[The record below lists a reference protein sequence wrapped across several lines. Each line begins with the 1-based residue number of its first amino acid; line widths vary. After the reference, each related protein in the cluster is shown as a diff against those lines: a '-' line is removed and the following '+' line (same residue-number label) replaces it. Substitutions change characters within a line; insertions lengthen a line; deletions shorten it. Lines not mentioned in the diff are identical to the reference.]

1 MAALAVLLCICSL
14 AVAVHGQLTSNTFVY
29 GQPGTGRGE
38 VCVLFAV
45 YVYVYVYEI
54 ICAHIVLIMFCVR

>member
-1 MAALAVLLCICSL
+1 MAALAMLLCICSL
-14 AVAVHGQLTSNTFVY
+14 TVAVHGQLTSNTFVY

-45 YVYVYVYEI
+45 YVFVNVYV
-54 ICAHIVLIMFCVR
+54 CMCMKSFVLTEF